1 MKKIAT
7 LLAVAVMVGTLSADA
22 LAENTAQLESP
33 ADGSTISG
41 IAPIQG
47 WVAADSNESV
57 EVIIT
62 IDNFPPSTAA
72 CCTSR
77 RDVEALHPNAG
88 LVGGFTA
95 TMNWGVIRSGTHT
108 VRMEVH
114 FQPRGTVVQTNT
126 ITVLRPADRAF
137 IPNLDLTTAEV
148 SLVGDTVMIDGIYV
162 PSDANGAITEKED
175 VHVGLRWNSATQSF
189 GIVETN

>member
-1 MKKIAT
+1 MSLRLLLVAIVLGLSGDAYAGAGSVFGDRTHMALRPLQAT
-7 LLAVAVMVGTLSADA
+7 MVEDLTRSLQWPSSEQVSRVVFLWDYNTRVVLLGTMLLGA
-22 LAENTAQLESP
+22 T
-33 ADGSTISG
+33 
-41 IAPIQG
+41 
-47 WVAADSNESV
+47 
-57 EVIIT
+57 
-62 IDNFPPSTAA
+62 
-72 CCTSR
+72 
-77 RDVEALHPNAG
+77 AG

-148 SLVGDTVMIDGIYV
+148 SLVGDTVIIDGIYV